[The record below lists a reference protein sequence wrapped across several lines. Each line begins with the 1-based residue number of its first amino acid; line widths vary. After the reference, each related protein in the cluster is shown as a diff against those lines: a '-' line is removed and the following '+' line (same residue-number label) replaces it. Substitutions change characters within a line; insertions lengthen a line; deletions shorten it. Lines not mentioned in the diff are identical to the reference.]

1 MFLGIYARSGMA
13 LHEEAFTSQP
23 GESMTRMLA
32 RGVAQ
37 ARRIAAEG
45 APAADLLAASK

>member
-1 MFLGIYARSGMA
+1 
-13 LHEEAFTSQP
+13 
-23 GESMTRMLA
+23 MLA